1 MDMLESKIHLQ
12 SIMVWIG
19 MPLLFRLCRPLD
31 VAVDIYGDVYTI
43 EHTYHA
49 DYGYNFLRKVSA
61 TSGQLMT
68 LVGGGKSSFFVGVHV
83 DSLRNVLHCR
93 PKTASCSEVFGE

>member
-1 MDMLESKIHLQ
+1 MLESKIHLQ
-12 SIMVWIG
+12 SIMVWIKG
-19 MPLLFRLCRPLD
+19 MPCYLDSCRPLD

-68 LVGGGKSSFFVGVHV
+68 RRWWKI
-83 DSLRNVLHCR
+83 
-93 PKTASCSEVFGE
+93 